1 MIRIHFT
8 YRHVDGP
15 WGGANNFIRALRAVL
30 RQSGRFQPVDDAAD
44 DCDVIFMNQLG
55 TGPAG
60 KGHVVT
66 LDEVRRFRAAGRRV
80 VARAV
85 NLNLH
90 AFRHGPK
97 NLVVGWWNDRQTI
110 ALLNMAD
117 LVVFQSAYQ
126 RAFFERA
133 GYRGSR
139 SVVIHNGAP
148 REYWVDHPAPPS
160 KDGPLRVVSSTAS
173 PRASKRH
180 DLIARLSLCQGVEVT
195 HLGAWPGKV
204 HQARVRCLGMQGQQ
218 AMVTEFARSHAFL
231 HAAVKDPCPNAVF
244 EALCAGLP
252 VVYNPGPGSS
262 AEIVGRCGLPL
273 LEHNVGGTV
282 AQLRQQLPAL
292 RDAVLE
298 DRARCSIEHAA
309 SRYAEAIECL
319 LASPQITA

>member
-15 WGGANNFIRALRAVL
+15 WGGANNFIRALRTVL
-30 RQSGRFQPVDDAAD
+30 RQSGRFQPVDDATS
-44 DCDVIFMNQLG
+44 DCEVVFMNQLG

-60 KGHVVT
+60 NGRMVT
-66 LDEVRRFRAAGRRV
+66 LNEVRRYRASGRRV

-90 AFRHGPK
+90 AFRHGPR
-97 NLVVGWWNDRQTI
+97 NLVVGWWKDSQTI

-126 RAFFERA
+126 RSFFERA

-139 SVVIHNGAP
+139 SVVIHNGASTDF
-148 REYWVDHPAPPS
+148 WVDHPAHPPN
-160 KDGPLRVVSSTAS
+160 DGPLRIVSSTAS

-180 DLIARLSLCQGVEVT
+180 DLIARLSLCEGVEVT
-195 HLGAWPGKV
+195 HLGAWPENLP
-204 HQARVRCLGMQGQQ
+204 QANVRRLGMLGQQ
-218 AMVTEFARSHAFL
+218 EMVAEFARSHAFL
-231 HAAVKDPCPNAVF
+231 HTAVKDPCPNAVF
-244 EALCAGLP
+244 EAMCAGLP

-262 AEIVGRCGLPL
+262 GEIVGRCGLPL
-273 LEHNVGGTV
+273 HETDVARTV
-282 AQLRQQLPAL
+282 THLRQQLPAL
-292 RDAVLE
+292 RDAVLQ
-298 DRARCSIEHAA
+298 DRARCTIEHAA

-319 LASPQITA
+319 LASPRMAA